1 MFFLWFSRSW
11 SPYWSFSSFSG
22 AGQTNNA
29 EGSFFLTFR
38 SNREIFF
45 LLFIFFRLRGMGGGN
60 ERYSF
65 NYFCFFERKHHLFSI
80 VFQTYNWCSESYR
93 IGLAFRAVFL
103 RFGFFSLSSMIFF
116 RSRIFFCLRF
126 LFFLYFFR
134 ESARCRNCNL
144 RFHEI
149 FFREQRW
156 WWGGVFGICST
167 KWRGWVTTK

>member
-1 MFFLWFSRSW
+1 MQRVL
-11 SPYWSFSSFSG
+11 
-22 AGQTNNA
+22 
-29 EGSFFLTFR
+29 FFLTFR
-38 SNREIFF
+38 SNREIF
-45 LLFIFFRLRGMGGGN
+45 LLFIFLRLRGMGGRN

-103 RFGFFSLSSMIFF
+103 RFGFFLFRRWFF
-116 RSRIFFCLRF
+116 FAVGSFSVCVF
-126 LFFLYFFR
+126 LFSLFFSWKR
-134 ESARCRNCNL
+134 SMQKLQPTFSRD
-144 RFHEI
+144 

>member
-45 LLFIFFRLRGMGGGN
+45 CCSFFFRLRGMGGGN

-65 NYFCFFERKHHLFSI
+65 NYFFERKHHLFSI

-93 IGLAFRAVFL
+93 IGLAFRDAVFL

-116 RSRIFFCLRF
+116 SQSDLF
-126 LFFLYFFR
+126 LFAFFVF
-134 ESARCRNCNL
+134 SL
-144 RFHEI
+144 
-149 FFREQRW
+149 FFSWKRSMQKLQPTFSRDFFSRAEMMMRW
-156 WWGGVFGICST
+156 RIWYM
-167 KWRGWVTTK
+167 